1 MIPCGDTSDR
11 VRHFRK
17 SVSLML
23 VFIASFS
30 VLCAQAVKKDIP
42 PFKER
47 LFYGGSIGLQ
57 FGTITDIQISP
68 VVGLWL
74 LPRLGVAA
82 GPNFRFYKN
91 PFEKT
96 TIYGGRSYLQFLFI
110 QDLNSVVPLG
120 IHIGMFLHTEY
131 EVLSLETSFWKLPP
145 YQSDRFTT
153 GTLLAGGGISQP
165 IGRRAA
171 LNFMVLWAL
180 NDSGYGLYSN
190 PEIRIS
196 VVF

>member
-165 IGRRAA
+165 IGRRSA

>member
-17 SVSLML
+17 SISLML

-145 YQSDRFTT
+145 YESERFTT

-165 IGRRAA
+165 IGRRSA

-180 NDSGYGLYSN
+180 NDSGIGLYSN

>member
-1 MIPCGDTSDR
+1 MITCEYRSDR
-11 VRHFRK
+11 IRLFK
-17 SVSLML
+17 KFISLIL
-23 VFIASFS
+23 VLVASFT
-30 VLCAQAVKKDIP
+30 VLYAQVSKKDTP
-42 PFKER
+42 PLKDR
-47 LFYGGSIGLQ
+47 LFYGGSVGLQ
-57 FGTITDIQISP
+57 LGTITDIQISP
-68 VVGLWL
+68 IIGLWV

-96 TIYGGRSYLQFLFI
+96 TIYGGRSYLQFLFV

-131 EVLSLETSFWKLPP
+131 EVLSLESSFWKLPP
-145 YQSDRFTT
+145 YQSERFTT
-153 GTLLAGGGISQP
+153 GTFLTGPGISQQ
-165 IGRRAA
+165 IGRRSA

-196 VVF
+196 FVF

>member
-1 MIPCGDTSDR
+1 MIPYGDTSDR
-11 VRHFRK
+11 VRLFRK
-17 SVSLML
+17 SISMML
-23 VFIASFS
+23 VFIASLS
-30 VLCAQAVKKDIP
+30 VLCAQATKKDVP
-42 PFKER
+42 PLKER

-91 PFEKT
+91 PYEKT

-131 EVLSLETSFWKLPP
+131 EVLSLESEFWKLPP

-165 IGRRAA
+165 IGRRSA

>member
-1 MIPCGDTSDR
+1 
-11 VRHFRK
+11 
-17 SVSLML
+17 ML

-165 IGRRAA
+165 IGRRSA

-180 NDSGYGLYSN
+180 NDSGIGLYSN